1 MFQELDMTPRG
12 LYREISK
19 QCEGRFDTLQYI
31 EKTQF
36 THVIK
41 LTRAGLE
48 DIEVVCTRPY
58 EYSVTYKNALAT
70 IDHINEVYPE
80 REVIWWL
87 K

>member
-1 MFQELDMTPRG
+1 MTPRE

-31 EKTQF
+31 EKSQY

-41 LTRAGLE
+41 LTRAGLK

-58 EYSVTYKNALAT
+58 EYSVTYKSALAT
-70 IDHINEVYPE
+70 IDHINDVYPE

>member
-12 LYREISK
+12 LFKEISS
-19 QCEGRFDTLQYI
+19 QCEGRYDTLQYI

-48 DIEVVCTRPY
+48 DIEVVCRRPH
-58 EYSVTYKNALAT
+58 EHSVTYKNALAT

>member
-1 MFQELDMTPRG
+1 MFQDMDMTPRG

-41 LTRAGLE
+41 LTRAGLK
-48 DIEVVCTRPY
+48 DIEVVCTRPHD
-58 EYSVTYKNALAT
+58 YSVPYRNVLAT

-80 REVIWWL
+80 RDTVWWL
-87 K
+87 